1 MGKVFKREIMKIAF
15 SGPQGTGKTTLLKY
29 LKGDEEFRYK
39 YKFIDE
45 ITRRVQKKGYTINEK
60 GDNYD
65 TTQLLIMNEHL
76 SNLFEGDVIM
86 DRCMLDGLVYT
97 NYLYWEGKVS
107 FWIWEYARR
116 LFYEYG
122 SNYDYIFYLAPEF
135 DLEDD
140 GVRSINK
147 EFRDS
152 IENWFEA
159 LIGTNS
165 IPVIRLTGS
174 VEDRIKQFKETING

>member
-1 MGKVFKREIMKIAF
+1 MKIAF

-29 LKGDEEFRYK
+29 LKGDKDFRYS

-45 ITRRVQKKGYTINEK
+45 ITRRVQKKGYNINEK
-60 GDNYD
+60 GDNFD
-65 TTQLLIMNEHL
+65 LTQLLIMNEHL

-86 DRCMLDGLVYT
+86 DRCMLDGIVYT

-107 FWIWEYARR
+107 KWVWEYARE
-116 LFYEYG
+116 LFWRYG
-122 SNYDYIFYLAPEF
+122 EMYDYIFYLTPEF

-140 GVRSINK
+140 GVRSVDQD
-147 EFRDS
+147 FRDS

-159 LIGTNS
+159 IIEQDKIKVHG
-165 IPVIRLTGS
+165 LTGS
-174 VEDRIKQFKETING
+174 VEERIKQFKEIING